1 MARARGYYRG
11 KARSYVSRGRSY
23 ARRAYA
29 KSGLNLSTE
38 FLIGVAAAF
47 CMPANPNI
55 DMVAVAGACAPVRGF
70 GKVKAV
76 CQGYSL
82 GQACQHYLLP
92 QVGINI
98 PDLINATSLN
108 QQGTIAGNYI

>member
-1 MARARGYYRG
+1 MAGRYKRYRARASGYYNKGRG
-11 KARSYVSRGRSY
+11 Y

-29 KSGLNLSTE
+29 KSGLNISTE
-38 FLIGVAAAF
+38 FLVGFAGAF

-55 DMVAVAGACAPVRGF
+55 DMVAVAAACAPVKGF
-70 GKVKAV
+70 GKIKGVA
-76 CQGYSL
+76 QGYSL
-82 GQACQHYLLP
+82 GQALQHYLLP

-108 QQGTIAGNYI
+108 QQGTIAGNFI